1 VVSVVGAAT
10 TPLASAGAGVA
21 AVTAPL
27 AAVSPTWLA
36 TRAAG
41 IVALLL
47 LTTTLALGVADV
59 ARWRSDR
66 WPRFVVDGI
75 HRSAALLS
83 LVFVAVHVATTVLD
97 NYVPIGWLDAL
108 VPFASGYR
116 TFYVGLGTVALDV
129 LLALAITGALRQRI
143 GHRLWRAV
151 HWSAYACWPVALL
164 HAFGAG
170 SDAGEP
176 WMVAVGGLCVAVV
189 AAAVAV
195 RVGGVAGAG
204 RKAVAP

>member
-1 VVSVVGAAT
+1 MVTTLAAT
-10 TPLASAGAGVA
+10 SPL
-21 AVTAPL
+21 
-27 AAVSPTWLA
+27 WLA

-59 ARWRSDR
+59 SRWSSAR
-66 WPRFVVDGI
+66 WPRFAIDGV

-83 LVFVAVHVATTVLD
+83 LVFVGVHVATTVAD
-97 NYVPIGWLDAL
+97 GYVPIGWLDAV

-116 TFYVGLGTVALDV
+116 TFFVGLGTVAFDL
-129 LLALAITGALRQRI
+129 LLALALTGLLRRRI
-143 GHRLWRAV
+143 GHRVWRAV
-151 HWSAYACWPVALL
+151 HWAAYACWPVALI

-170 SDAGEP
+170 SDAAQP
-176 WMVAVGGLCVAVV
+176 WTIAVGVACLAVV

-195 RVGGVAGAG
+195 RVGGVVAGARGDGPGSLGTAGG
-204 RKAVAP
+204 RRGSTPGGAAR